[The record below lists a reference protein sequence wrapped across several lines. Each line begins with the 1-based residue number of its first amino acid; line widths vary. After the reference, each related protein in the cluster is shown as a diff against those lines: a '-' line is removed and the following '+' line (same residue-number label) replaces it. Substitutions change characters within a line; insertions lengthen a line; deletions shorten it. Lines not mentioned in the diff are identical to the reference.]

1 MALHDFDKAHA
12 LHAALLSLLIEET
25 GGRADPAVLARVSSL
40 CDAAVD
46 AVNDVEAR
54 VAIRG
59 VKSLASL
66 LYSDDGHADIGSGT
80 LHGPDAV
87 RFQMMNALS
96 TFRGRVDALERR
108 LPSRPEVPAIAR
120 KSLRVLVVEDNRDSA
135 ETLVKLLELCGYDVA
150 VAYTA
155 MDAMETAKRIKPDI
169 VLSDI
174 GLPDSDGFAL
184 ARALH
189 DNPLTAGA
197 RLIAVT
203 AYGNETDRERS
214 AQAGFHLHLV
224 KPVAPGNLLQVLEE
238 AQRPLSAS
246 DDGRVVDIASFKKP

>member
-12 LHAALLSLLIEET
+12 LHAALLSLLIEQP
-25 GGRADPAVLARVSSL
+25 GGTANPAVLARISSL

-59 VKSLASL
+59 VKSLALL
-66 LYSDDGHADIGSGT
+66 LYSEDGHSDIGSGT
-80 LHGPDAV
+80 LQGPDAV

-108 LPSRPEVPAIAR
+108 VPSRPELPAIAR
-120 KSLRVLVVEDNRDSA
+120 KSLRILVVEDNRDSA
-135 ETLVKLLELCGYDVA
+135 DTLVRLLELCGYDVA
-150 VAYTA
+150 VAHTA
-155 MDAMETAKRIKPDI
+155 MDAMETAKRTKPDV

-184 ARALH
+184 ARALRE
-189 DNPLTAGA
+189 NPLTASA

-203 AYGNETDRERS
+203 AYGNYSDRELS

-224 KPVAPGNLLQVLEE
+224 KPVDPGALLQVLDPGEDR
-238 AQRPLSAS
+238 AHGSGQ
-246 DDGRVVDIASFKKP
+246 GRVIDIAAFKKS